1 MNVINLLVR
10 RGFLIDKKNGAF
22 YLSDNS
28 HSMDRAYLSKLLVKY
43 DLGFIANFDQV
54 IITNDSVAA
63 INKLK
68 EIFLPVEMG
77 TVGVG
82 TCSQWRSWTYHVA
95 KRDHADKLPVSWLE
109 ANIAA
114 YIKALSASGIYTSGC
129 CDGNHPRCY
138 KLFIDFDGPVYCEY
152 HKCLWEHL
160 LNPLFRL
167 NWDDSYR
174 FIDLTENRQSQY
186 NELFRASQYIYNHRW
201 RFIELR
207 KDSASWMTKKTL
219 KHMRSNEIK
228 ERFLSN
234 VITGLR
240 TWS

>member
-1 MNVINLLVR
+1 MQL
-10 RGFLIDKKNGAF
+10 A
-22 YLSDNS
+22 
-28 HSMDRAYLSKLLVKY
+28 KY
-43 DLGFIANFDQV
+43 DLGFIADENQV
-54 IITNDSVAA
+54 IITNDNEAA

-68 EIFLPVEMG
+68 EIFRPVEMG

-129 CDGNHPRCY
+129 CDGNHPGCY

-160 LNPLFRL
+160 LNPLFSL

-174 FIDLTENRQSQY
+174 YIDLTENRQQQY
-186 NELFRASQYIYNHRW
+186 DGLFRASQFIYNHRW
-201 RFIELR
+201 NLIDLR
-207 KDSASWMTKKTL
+207 MDSASWMKKSTI
-219 KHMRSNEIK
+219 KHMNQDEIK
-228 ERFLSN
+228 DRFLSETIKN
-234 VITGLR
+234 LKSDKYFKASLLYQNNIIVYVLISRIKQGLFSPGSPASAR
-240 TWS
+240 